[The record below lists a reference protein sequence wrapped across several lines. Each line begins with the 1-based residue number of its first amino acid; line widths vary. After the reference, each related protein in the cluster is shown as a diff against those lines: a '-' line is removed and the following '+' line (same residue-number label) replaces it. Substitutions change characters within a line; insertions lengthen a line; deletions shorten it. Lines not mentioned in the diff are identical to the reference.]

1 MNDSPEPIPTTDANA
16 TRRQLFWEQ
25 TRRLLRAEALAPRA
39 QPVAQPSPYL
49 CERVTYRSLGGY
61 EITAALSRPAG
72 GSGPWP
78 GIVTAP
84 GYGGWEFGV
93 ERAEAQR
100 GYVILQVYPRL
111 QGESAGVT
119 DEPEHVLRGLRAGPE
134 DYYYR
139 GAYCDVL
146 RGLDYLRTRP
156 EVDARRLATVGT
168 SQGGALA
175 LAAAALDADVRACVA
190 HVPYLC
196 DLARSPAF
204 AHLPL
209 QHPAAQQVLDYFDPV
224 QLAAWIYCP
233 TLISSGGQD
242 HTSPAAGIAL
252 LHRRLP
258 GVRSWFHD
266 PQLAHA
272 SSPAFHEMT
281 WQWLARWLA

>member
-1 MNDSPEPIPTTDANA
+1 MNHTPERIPTTDANA
-16 TRRQLFWEQ
+16 IRRQHFWAQ
-25 TRRLLRAEALAPRA
+25 TRRLLDAEALAPRA
-39 QPVAQPSPYL
+39 QPVTQPSPYL
-49 CERVTYRSLGGY
+49 SERVTYRSLGKV
-61 EITAALSRPAG
+61 EITARLSRPAG
-72 GSGPWP
+72 GSGPCP

-93 ERAEAQR
+93 DLAEAQR

-119 DEPEHVLRGLRAGPE
+119 DEPEHVLRGLNDGPE
-134 DYYYR
+134 GYYYR

-175 LAAAALDADVRACVA
+175 LAAAALDESVRACVA

-204 AHLPL
+204 AHLPV

-224 QLAAWIYCP
+224 QLAAWIRCP
-233 TLISSGGQD
+233 TLLSSGGQD
-242 HTSPAAGIAL
+242 LTSPASSIAR
-252 LHRRLP
+252 LHDRLA

-266 PQLAHA
+266 PRLAHT
-272 SSPAFHEMT
+272 SSPVFHELT
-281 WQWLARWLA
+281 WQWLTRWLA